1 MLNNK
6 TFLDLTHGQAVDYLI
21 SCPSRLEIM
30 VSRMVIRTQSGR
42 KTSSSFAQITPAS
55 SSFSK
60 NKNQIS
66 KSYPET

>member
-6 TFLDLTHGQAVDYLI
+6 TFLDLTHAQAVDYLI

-30 VSRMVIRTQSGR
+30 VSRMVIRSQSGR
-42 KTSSSFAQITPAS
+42 KTGGSFTQIIPAS

-60 NKNQIS
+60 NKNS
-66 KSYPET
+66 ASESYLKT